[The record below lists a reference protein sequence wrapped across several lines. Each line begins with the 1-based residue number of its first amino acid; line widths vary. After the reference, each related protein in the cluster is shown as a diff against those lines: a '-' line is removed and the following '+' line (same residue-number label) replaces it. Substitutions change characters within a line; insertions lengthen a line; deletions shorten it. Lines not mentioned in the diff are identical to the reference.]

1 MFNRFK
7 VLLPRWFGDATPIL
21 DALLHGL
28 AATARYAHRFIDTA
42 RLQTRIQTAT
52 GGWLDWIAADF
63 FGEMLQR
70 GPQQSDAAF
79 RKRIRARL
87 FGERAT
93 RAGLIQTLTDLTG
106 RTPRVFEP
114 QRLADTG
121 CYRGP
126 RLAYG
131 VQGSYGSRRRAYQC
145 FVTAYRPRI
154 AGLPNVAGY
163 RSPRGAYKTP
173 SRAAYA
179 KRSGLTDADI
189 CEAVN
194 HVKPVGTTV
203 WIRFR

>member
-7 VLLPRWFGDATPIL
+7 SLLPRWFGNQTPVL

-28 AATARYAHRFIDTA
+28 AATARHAHRLIEYA
-42 RLQTRIQTAT
+42 RLP
-52 GGWLDWIAADF
+52 D
-63 FGEMLQR
+63 
-70 GPQQSDAAF
+70 QSDAAF
-79 RKRIRARL
+79 RQRIRARL

-93 RAGLIQTLTDLTG
+93 RAGLIQALNDLNG
-106 RTPRVFEP
+106 REPRVFEP
-114 QRLADTG
+114 QRIMDTV

-126 RLAYG
+126 GLAYG
-131 VQGSYGSRRRAYQC
+131 LKGGYGSRRRAYQC

-154 AGLPNVAGY
+154 AGLPFVAGY
-163 RSPRGAYKTP
+163 RIPCGAYKTP

-179 KRSGLTDADI
+179 RRRGLTDADI
-189 CEAVN
+189 VDAVN

>member
-7 VLLPRWFGDATPIL
+7 SLLPRWFGDQTPVL

-28 AATARYAHRFIDTA
+28 AATARHAHRLIEYA
-42 RLQTRIQTAT
+42 RLQTRLQTAT
-52 GGWLDWIAADF
+52 GGWLDLIAADF
-63 FGEMLQR
+63 FGDALKR
-70 GPQQSDAAF
+70 GPDQSDAAF
-79 RKRIRARL
+79 RQRIRARL

-93 RAGLIQTLTDLTG
+93 RAGLIQALNDLTG
-106 RTPRVFEP
+106 REPRVFEP
-114 QRLADTG
+114 QRIMDTG

-126 RLAYG
+126 GLAYG
-131 VQGSYGSRRRAYQC
+131 LKGGYGSRRRAYQC

-154 AGLPNVAGY
+154 AGLPFVAGY
-163 RSPRGAYKTP
+163 RIPCGAYKTP

-179 KRSGLTDADI
+179 RRRGLTDADI
-189 CEAVN
+189 VDAVN